1 MFHVIVS
8 ICTFSFDE
16 YHDIYVQ
23 LPTRTITIIRLVT
36 LISIGSKLA
45 QISRYQ
51 VGMDRIY
58 DED

>member
-36 LISIGSKLA
+36 LILPNFIRLV
-45 QISRYQ
+45 QNLRRYR
-51 VGMDRIY
+51 DTK
-58 DED
+58 